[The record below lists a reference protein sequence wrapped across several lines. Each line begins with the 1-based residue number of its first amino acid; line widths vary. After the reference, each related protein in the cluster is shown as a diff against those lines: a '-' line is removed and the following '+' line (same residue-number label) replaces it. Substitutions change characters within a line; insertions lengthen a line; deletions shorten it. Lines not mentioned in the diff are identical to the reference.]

1 MPPDT
6 APDSFQPFDTLNSRI
21 FESPFLSG
29 VEVQAEDPTRN
40 PHREAEIRPAELS
53 AVKSELAGKCL
64 VAKCP
69 DRALNTPLSS
79 PRGVSEVELYPSG
92 GHEDP
97 GRFWP
102 PATDIHQPHT
112 LRPTAPPSL
121 KSILHFHNFG
131 L

>member
-1 MPPDT
+1 VPPDT

-79 PRGVSEVELYPSG
+79 PRGVSEGEVPVRGSRRSWAILAAGDRHSS
-92 GHEDP
+92 
-97 GRFWP
+97 
-102 PATDIHQPHT
+102 ATHSSAYGSAISEIYFA
-112 LRPTAPPSL
+112 LS
-121 KSILHFHNFG
+121 
-131 L
+131 

>member
-40 PHREAEIRPAELS
+40 PHREAEIRPAEFS

-79 PRGVSEVELYPSG
+79 PRGVSEGESTRQGVAKILGDSG
-92 GHEDP
+92 RRRP
-97 GRFWP
+97 TF
-102 PATDIHQPHT
+102 ISHT
-112 LRPTAPPSL
+112 L
-121 KSILHFHNFG
+121 FG
-131 L
+131 LRLRHL